1 MLIEEYVD
9 DLKQA
14 LNHLDYEK
22 IEEIS
27 NLVYGAINNKNNIFL
42 CGNGGSAANPSHSAG
57 DWSKEIGAK
66 TNCLS
71 DNTAAVTAWAN
82 DSDYS
87 QIFSNQLKTYY
98 NEGDILLA
106 FSGSGNSSNVIK
118 AVEYINNNRG
128 TTIGF
133 TGNYNGKKG
142 GKLAQVANIVMMF
155 ETTSM
160 EIIEDL
166 ELIVC
171 HIIKNNIKLKQQSY

>member
-1 MLIEEYVD
+1 MIEEYVN

-14 LNHLDYEK
+14 LDNLDFEK
-22 IEEIS
+22 VEKIS
-27 NLVYGAINNKNNIFL
+27 NLVNVAIKNGNNIFL

-57 DWSKEIGAK
+57 DWSKEINAR

-98 NEGDILLA
+98 DEGDILLV

-118 AVEYINNNRG
+118 AVEYVNNMGG
-128 TTIGF
+128 TTVGF
-133 TGNYNGKKG
+133 TGDYKGKKG
-142 GKLAQVANIVMMF
+142 GKLAQVASIVMMF
-155 ETTSM
+155 ETNSM

-171 HIIKNNIKLKQQSY
+171 HIIKNNIKLSQQS